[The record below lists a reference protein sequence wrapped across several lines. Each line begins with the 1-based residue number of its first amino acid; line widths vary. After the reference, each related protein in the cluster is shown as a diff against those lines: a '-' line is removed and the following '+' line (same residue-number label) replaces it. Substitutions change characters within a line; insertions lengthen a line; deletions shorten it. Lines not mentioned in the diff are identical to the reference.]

1 MSVFET
7 KLEGVEIDTLNNI
20 LKKYDANDIDLD
32 ENPDSHLRADRILYL
47 LDKIKK
53 EIRDD
58 ENQKLEAITFWDDRI
73 EKKIKNSAYLE
84 EMLEY
89 YMSQNEKKTIKLPNG
104 TLRVRKSKKF
114 NYPDADVLLE
124 FSHFRKLETNIT
136 EKPNLKV
143 IKEYIT
149 NTGDHPDGLVV
160 EENSSFSYS
169 LTTGE
174 R

>member
-20 LKKYDANDIDLD
+20 LKKYDANDIDIE

-47 LDKIKK
+47 LDKIAK
-53 EIRDD
+53 EIHDD
-58 ENQKLEAITFWDDRI
+58 EDHRLEAITFWDDRI
-73 EKKIKNSAYLE
+73 ESKIKNSAYLG

-89 YMSQNEKKTIKLPNG
+89 YMSQNKQKTLKLPNG

-114 NYPDADVLLE
+114 NYPDADILLE
-124 FSHFRKLETNIT
+124 FSKMRKLETNIT

-143 IKEYIT
+143 LKEYIT
-149 NTGDHPDGLVV
+149 NTGDHPDGLVI
-160 EENSSFSYS
+160 EESSSFSYS
-169 LTTGE
+169 LTGG